1 MIAVRDLYDEAELA
15 KLRRDVV
22 AFWFGCVGI
31 HECEI
36 ARRLRLSVSELQYI
50 FAEQLEDGP
59 CPDADAIIA
68 LYDRAIGGDAEA
80 ALVWLVATWWNRDP
94 SFNEMLAMPGR
105 PLWV

>member
-1 MIAVRDLYDEAELA
+1 MIGPRDFYEEAELA

-22 AFWFGCVGI
+22 AFWFGCVGV

-59 CPDADAIIA
+59 IPDADAILA
-68 LYDRAIGGDAEA
+68 LYARAIGGDAEA
-80 ALVWLVATWWNRDP
+80 ALVWLAAAWWDRKP
-94 SFNEMLAMPGR
+94 FQEILVMPGR
-105 PLWV
+105 ARWV